1 MFLHRICNKAEQC
14 NMADCPVLNYK
25 FQRAR
30 HTDRNVV
37 TYMTFVIIKLRLI
50 DPPEV
55 QVKVTGHRAIALF
68 FSTDSSIF
76 AHLPSESSSRPQLSF
91 VTTTLCCEFAVT
103 LRML

>member
-55 QVKVTGHRAIALF
+55 QVNVTGHRAIALF
-68 FSTDSSIF
+68 FQLTVQFLHICHQRVQAGHSYPSLLPHCAVSS
-76 AHLPSESSSRPQLSF
+76 L
-91 VTTTLCCEFAVT
+91 
-103 LRML
+103 